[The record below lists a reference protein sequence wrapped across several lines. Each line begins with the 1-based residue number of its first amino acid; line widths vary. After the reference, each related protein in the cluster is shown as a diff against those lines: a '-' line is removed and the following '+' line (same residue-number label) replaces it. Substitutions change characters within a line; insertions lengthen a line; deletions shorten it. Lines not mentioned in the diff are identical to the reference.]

1 MLDRIKNLLRAELN
15 DKLDNFSGF
24 KETFEDLEID
34 EILKKFKKQENT
46 NQKEESKKEDYSYSK
61 SNDYQQYQ
69 SSHSNSNNNQNQLD
83 LEYYKR
89 LEIPVGSSFIEIKKA
104 YRKLMKIYHPDLYH
118 NDQEKFK
125 MAKEVSQKLN
135 EAYVYFEKKNKK

>member
-15 DKLDNFSGF
+15 DKFENFSGF
-24 KETFEDLEID
+24 KEKFEDLEID
-34 EILKKFKKQENT
+34 EILKKFSKQEAKE
-46 NQKEESKKEDYSYSK
+46 QKHESKQEDYSYS
-61 SNDYQQYQ
+61 NTDDYQYQ
-69 SSHSNSNNNQNQLD
+69 SSQSYTNNSQNQLE

-89 LEIPVGSSFIEIKKA
+89 LEIPYGSPFVEIKKA

-135 EAYVYFEKKNKK
+135 EAYVYFEKKHKK